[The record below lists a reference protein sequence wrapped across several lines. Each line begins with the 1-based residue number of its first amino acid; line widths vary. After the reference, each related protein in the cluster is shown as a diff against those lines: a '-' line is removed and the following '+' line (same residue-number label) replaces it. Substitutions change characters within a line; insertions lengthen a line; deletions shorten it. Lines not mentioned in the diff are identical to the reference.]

1 MDIGND
7 NATGRETWPEY
18 HPVAIGALKVM
29 IVLFEAICVFG
40 QVAVFAL
47 SAYVVERVPETAPAL
62 WPYRIAGVLGIL
74 CFEVALAA
82 VWPMLTLTRNR
93 DIFSG
98 KAIRWTDLIIV
109 CACAEGALVMFVLIF
124 SNVGLEYVD
133 PVTHESIP
141 AALNS
146 PAFALALLVALLLIA
161 AFVLLMLVM
170 RSLLTQAIAQRRELE
185 AVI

>member
-1 MDIGND
+1 MNG
-7 NATGRETWPEY
+7 EEY
-18 HPVAIGALKVM
+18 HPVAIGALKVL

-40 QVAVFAL
+40 QYAVFAL
-47 SAYVVERVPETAPAL
+47 SAYVVEQVPETAPAL

-82 VWPMLTLTRNR
+82 VWPLLTLTRNR

-98 KAIRWTDLIIV
+98 RAIRWTDLIIG
-109 CACAEGALVMFVLIF
+109 CACAEGVLVLFVLVF
-124 SNVGLEYVD
+124 SNINREYVN
-133 PVTHESIP
+133 PVTHETVP
-141 AALNS
+141 AALAS
-146 PAFALALLVALLLIA
+146 PPFVLALLVALLLIA